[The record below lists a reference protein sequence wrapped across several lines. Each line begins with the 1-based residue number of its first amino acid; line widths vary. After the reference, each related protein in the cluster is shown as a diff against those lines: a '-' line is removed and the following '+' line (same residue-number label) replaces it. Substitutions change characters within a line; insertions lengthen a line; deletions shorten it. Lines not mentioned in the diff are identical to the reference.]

1 MVSVDWSKLK
11 DNTGE
16 GTIDISQNGTI
27 VSVKVSANAY
37 TLPAT
42 KDSYF
47 GGEESSLFQLINTTL
62 M

>member
-47 GGEESSLFQLINTTL
+47 GG
-62 M
+62 